1 MYTNVS
7 LTKLSRAFESWCS
20 CAWFQAFS
28 KANSLLSWIEESDG
42 RDGAERENIVNR
54 TQPAKVIFIALC
66 LSRIANA
73 ESHNVCF
80 DCQSQMQ
87 PWNLFPQ
94 WQVRAFLY
102 GDRALAPC
110 SGRLGAGIETVMR
123 RRRTKSRRRQ
133 ASPPEPCPQ
142 KRWNRAFRPFDC
154 RFIHP
159 IHPLRQNLW
168 LRFPAVKAGSTS
180 PSGMAFAVWHFAA
193 EIKCCCNRKPDSR
206 WEDIFQNLSPLFATC
221 RTRALCYGEI
231 VIFS

>member
-102 GDRALAPC
+102 GNRALAPVQRAAWRRHRNGDAQEEGQNQGGGKRRLRSLARRSVGTELSVHSTADSSTLSTGRSKIC
-110 SGRLGAGIETVMR
+110 S
-123 RRRTKSRRRQ
+123 
-133 ASPPEPCPQ
+133 
-142 KRWNRAFRPFDC
+142 
-154 RFIHP
+154 
-159 IHPLRQNLW
+159 
-168 LRFPAVKAGSTS
+168 
-180 PSGMAFAVWHFAA
+180 
-193 EIKCCCNRKPDSR
+193 
-206 WEDIFQNLSPLFATC
+206 
-221 RTRALCYGEI
+221 
-231 VIFS
+231 